1 MLPQSVW
8 AQTNNEA
15 QINEGTMTITT
26 NEAGKVSTNQV
37 ANMPT
42 TPEQKAAITKI
53 VLIGKFN
60 ESDLAAI
67 KGNDGSGLPG
77 AFTNVTE
84 VDMADAR
91 FVITNSTPTQADY
104 KLYASAFDV
113 ENPVSGTAGDRAIFG
128 GTLYQS
134 SPNVSW
140 VLVNYAPNEGTN
152 VAQLENTGSTNGYS
166 VGSYGKVK
174 KGVNNGFIYVQMQV
188 TGESWSGPT
197 TTAQSNASE
206 NPLTVST
213 TENDKLNEVLHD
225 YYAGQCV
232 WFWRYYTCVYDTD
245 QSKWVW
251 NTTYSSNEST
261 WNSATASKYDNPS
274 NVNLGALDD
283 NYAGEGNVMRVKVYY
298 VKQETSRNWTGDTS
312 VQPTG
317 VTIRELD
324 GDYAYRNNHK
334 NDIWGTVIK
343 HGDWV
348 RLIDYD
354 YYQLQQ
360 NGWVWS
366 STNYVDGTSYNI
378 TKKYANEEAKTADTT
393 MPTAANQ
400 YAIVGGTEKYYNGS
414 LWVDPD
420 DSSVSES
427 AHYSDMK
434 FTYWSGTLVKA
445 VTSKYADNNIS
456 SDIFANCK
464 ILKDVVFNA
473 GVLRGFQDH
482 NATNNYNPEGGL
494 KVTVGK
500 DVTRIESFAFKG
512 CDVLKTIEFDK
523 NYSGLGNDSNYPKV
537 LTIGS
542 YAFLDC
548 VNLTGISIPNRVSNI
563 ESSAFHY
570 AGNNT
575 SEFSLTFERRYY
587 DDKTSQEGDYSEGKD
602 FDVPLVIGDGAFED
616 CTKLKSLSLPVRL
629 TTLGT
634 RAFAN
639 SESLTT
645 LVMRE
650 DTKHPLRDMTNGNAE
665 YQSLQIIKSQTFSG
679 SHVEE
684 IVIPSSVT
692 EIEGAAFQQTSYLKK
707 ITFQNTNTTPLII
720 RSGAFAGG
728 REEGTPVLDIYVNVN
743 PDSRKIVCE
752 YDAFTYTQMEGQ
764 TNVGSHQFA
773 KLHFDREYWDYY
785 QGNWKRG
792 LAFRQDNLNA
802 FKDGYNGY
810 YGGVEDQGSCV
821 GKGTTLYT
829 DLTHIENITGKYEK
843 EGFTGDS
850 KYIAPANGWQQFAG
864 TSTDIDIIIP
874 EGSFMRSYST
884 NTAYVIPTFTE
895 EWSHDNITVRVG
907 DPMFDIYRITAFND
921 QYHDGDDTGSNQT
934 AQGKGVATATKVEL
948 TDFAGKKYIPSETGL
963 IMVGKINADYVVY
976 LADIAEGTNETT
988 YPFNISTYSD
998 ISSPTNLLYP
1008 TCIENQNYD
1017 GTFTEDT
1024 PNQTDSKYL
1033 EGAPAV
1039 TTNSEGQSIVTLNS
1053 TVPYPYYDIN
1063 ELQFR
1068 IFGYSASQNKFVRT
1082 ANAWCTRDK
1091 AYLKLTPTMFH
1102 WSNEYT
1108 PGSGSQSGVGQDPQ
1122 AGARISDIFLD
1133 FDDESETTG
1142 IKQVETTT
1150 KRMESNAF
1158 YSLEGVRL
1166 NARPTQ
1172 RGIYIQNG
1180 RKVVIK

>member
-8 AQTNNEA
+8 AGA
-15 QINEGTMTITT
+15 VLSGTTLTITT
-26 NEAGKVSTNQV
+26 TEPGKVSEYV
-37 ANMPT
+37 AALKINDAAL

-67 KGNDGSGLPG
+67 KGNDGSGSPG

-113 ENPVSGTAGDRAIFG
+113 GNPVSGTAGDRAIFG

-140 VLVNYAPNEGTN
+140 VLVNNAPNEGTN
-152 VAQLENTGSTNGYS
+152 VAQLENTSSTDGYS

-188 TGESWSGPT
+188 ADESWSGPT

-213 TENDKLNEVLHD
+213 TENDKLGEVLHD
-225 YYAGQCV
+225 YYNGQSV

-360 NGWVWS
+360 NGWEWIS
-366 STNYVDGTSYNI
+366 LGKSYAEGASYNI
-378 TKKYANEEAKTADTT
+378 TKKYDTDQEMEGDEY
-393 MPTAANQ
+393 MPNAANQ
-400 YAIVGGTEKYYNGS
+400 YAIVGGTEKYYNTGGN
-414 LWVDPD
+414 WVDPD

-445 VTSKYADNNIS
+445 VTSKYADENIS

-473 GVLRGFQDH
+473 GVLKGFLDH

-512 CDVLKTIEFDK
+512 CDVLTTIEFDK

-575 SEFSLTFERRYY
+575 DEFSLTFERRYY
-587 DDKTSQEGDYSEGKD
+587 DDKTADEGNYTEGKN

-629 TTLGT
+629 TILGA

-639 SESLTT
+639 SESLTK

-650 DTKHPLRDMTNGNAE
+650 DTEHPLQDMTKGNAS
-665 YQSLQIIKSQTFSG
+665 YQSLQTIKGQTFSG

-707 ITFQNTNTTPLII
+707 ITFQNTNSNPLII

-728 REEGTPVLDIYVNVN
+728 REEGTPVLDIYVNVD
-743 PDSRKIVCE
+743 PEKRKIVCE

-764 TNVGSHQFA
+764 TNVDSRQFA
-773 KLHFDREYWDYY
+773 KLHFDRKYWDYY

-792 LAFRQDNLNA
+792 LAFRQNNLNA
-802 FKDGYNGY
+802 FKDGYNEEW
-810 YGGVEDQGSCV
+810 GGEADPNNTKQNCV
-821 GKGTTLYT
+821 GKGTTLNT
-829 DLTHIENITGKYEK
+829 TTGKYEK
-843 EGFTGDS
+843 EGFTGDNV

-874 EGSFMRSYST
+874 KGSFMRSYST
-884 NTAYVIPTFTE
+884 KTPYVIPIFAE
-895 EWSHDNITVRVG
+895 DDNTYGIVG
-907 DPMFDIYRITAFND
+907 GKTKMFDIYRITAFND
-921 QYHDGDDTGSNQT
+921 QYKDGDDTGSNQT
-934 AQGKGVATATKVEL
+934 AQGKGIATATQVLL
-948 TDFAGKKYIPSETGL
+948 TDAAGKNYIPRETGL
-963 IMVGKINADYVVY
+963 LMVGRINADYVVY
-976 LADIAEGTNETT
+976 LADIAKNTDETT

-998 ISSPTNLLYP
+998 TSSPTNLLYP
-1008 TCIENQNYD
+1008 TCIDIQDYD
-1017 GTFTEDT
+1017 GTFGDT
-1024 PNQTDSKYL
+1024 PNRTDSKYL

-1039 TTNSEGQSIVTLNS
+1039 ATNSDGQSIVTLNS
-1053 TVPYPYYDIN
+1053 TIPYPYYNIN

-1068 IFGYSASQNKFVRT
+1068 IFGYSASKNKFVRT

-1108 PGSGSQSGVGQDPQ
+1108 PGSGSQWETDPQ

-1133 FDDESETTG
+1133 FDEEESATTG
-1142 IKQVETTT
+1142 IKQVDTIMQ
-1150 KRMESNAF
+1150 RMDSNVF
-1158 YSLEGVRL
+1158 YTLEGVRL
-1166 NARPTQ
+1166 TARPTQ
-1172 RGIYIQNG
+1172 RGIYIHNG
-1180 RKVVIK
+1180 RKIVIK